1 MRYLFIFIA
10 LFFTF
15 STYAQSTNLEDS
27 THVFSSLRS
36 IKNPEQGSIHIYQ
49 DTLITELVGR
59 HIQNNEAQENS
70 ITGWRIQIYNS
81 TGKETRSDALQ
92 VRSEFLSQYPD
103 LKTYVIYQPPIFKIR
118 VGDFRTREEAYY
130 FYKLIIKDYPVSY
143 MIKDDIVLPELPSK
157 KN

>member
-10 LFFTF
+10 LFFAF
-15 STYAQSTNLEDS
+15 FTYAQDNNSEDS
-27 THVFSSLRS
+27 TQVFSSLHT
-36 IKNPEQGSIHIYQ
+36 IKNAEQGSIHIYQ
-49 DTLITELVGR
+49 DPLITELVAR

-70 ITGWRIQIYNS
+70 IIGWRIQIYNS
-81 TGKETRSDALQ
+81 TGKETRSDALK

-143 MIKDDIVLPELPSK
+143 MIKDDIMLPELRNNWK
-157 KN
+157 

>member
-15 STYAQSTNLEDS
+15 STYAQDTNSVDS
-27 THVFSSLRS
+27 THVFSSLRT
-36 IKNPEQGSIHIYQ
+36 IKTEEQGSIHIYQ
-49 DTLITELVGR
+49 DTLITELIGR
-59 HIQNNEAQENS
+59 HIQNNEKQENS
-70 ITGWRIQIYNS
+70 ISGWRIQIYNS

-130 FYKLIIKDYPVSY
+130 YYKLIIKDYPISY
-143 MIKDDIVLPELPSK
+143 MIKDDIILPELHDDSK
-157 KN
+157 